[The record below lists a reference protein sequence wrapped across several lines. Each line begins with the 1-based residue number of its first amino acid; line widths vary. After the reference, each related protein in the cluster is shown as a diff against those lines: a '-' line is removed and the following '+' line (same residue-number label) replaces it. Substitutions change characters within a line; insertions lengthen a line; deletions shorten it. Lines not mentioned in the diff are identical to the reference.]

1 MGSGHGVDKPHR
13 EHDPARK
20 VDRESLSGGARMRAL
35 LGGYTREQLHEAAA
49 YGRVNSALDLGSS
62 MPRSQMTLAERL
74 ADPDD

>member
-1 MGSGHGVDKPHR
+1 MSSGHGVDKPRR

-20 VDRESLSGGARMRAL
+20 VDRDSLSGGARMRAL
-35 LGGYTREQLHEAAA
+35 LGGYAPGELQEAALR
-49 YGRVNSALDLGSS
+49 GRVNAALEHGSS